1 MGHRARDGDVCV
13 VGTGEKERRDA
24 PYLGDEVVDVVPGDA
39 AVGDAPPPAEEVGG
53 EDIAVGVEVV
63 GDGDLVVLEGGGD
76 EADAEGF
83 ARAGEVGGVV
93 GRLLRGR
100 EGGGVGRGGGL
111 EGGEEAVGDL
121 AEGDKEGQVA

>member
-1 MGHRARDGDVCV
+1 MAAGGPGGTRARGWGDVPDLCNQ
-13 VGTGEKERRDA
+13 
-24 PYLGDEVVDVVPGDA
+24 VVDFVPGDA
-39 AVGDAPPPAEEVGG
+39 AVGDPAPPAEEVGG

-76 EADAEGF
+76 EADAEGL